1 MVKIL
6 HKAGNSTH
14 SEVQETLEFQK
25 TLPQKTSILSNLQTF
40 LKKVIGTV
48 KFTTLQYCLLYN
60 KKSQKLAIYLAGNY
74 DQKLVYWKNFKKQSA
89 QNHFD
94 LTLQKNVYFVKTYRN
109 KKKIICQ
116 YRREE

>member
-60 KKSQKLAIYLAGNY
+60 KKSEKLAIYLADNY

-89 QNHFD
+89 QNNFD
-94 LTLQKNVYFVKTYRN
+94 LTLQKNV
-109 KKKIICQ
+109 
-116 YRREE
+116 